1 MVRQEPVAYELR
13 GATEADREFLW
24 SLHALAMRGPVE
36 RTWGW
41 DEDFQKGYFEEN
53 FDPDERQI
61 VVVDGRDAGVL
72 QTERSEDSLFLANVE
87 ILPAFQGR
95 GVGTGIV
102 RDLLAEAR
110 ARDLPVT
117 LQVLKENPR
126 ARRLYERLGFVVTG
140 ETETRV
146 HLMSTADASKAR

>member
-1 MVRQEPVAYELR
+1 MVRHEPVVYELR

-24 SLHALAMRGPVE
+24 RLHALAMRRPVQ

-41 DEDFQKGYFEEN
+41 DEDFQRGYFEEH

-140 ETETRV
+140 ETDTR